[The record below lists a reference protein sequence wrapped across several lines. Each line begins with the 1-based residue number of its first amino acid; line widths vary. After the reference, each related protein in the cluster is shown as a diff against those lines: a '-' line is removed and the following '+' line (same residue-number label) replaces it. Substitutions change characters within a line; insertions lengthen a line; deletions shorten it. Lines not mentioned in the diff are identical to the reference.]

1 MVLLTGWISASDQC
15 AEQFRSLHTV
25 LGQSRLPKITVTSPR
40 DHPAGATRV
49 PRRSK
54 FLLGSPG
61 PHGPNGAA
69 YAASGPLWC
78 RLESS
83 LAYLSCFATHALAGY
98 SPFFRGGRL
107 PRRELP

>member
-25 LGQSRLPKITVTSPR
+25 LGQSL
-40 DHPAGATRV
+40 
-49 PRRSK
+49 PRRSA

-61 PHGPNGAA
+61 PYGPNGAA